1 MTAHFRNGRSM
12 VSESPSDDA
21 ALSRM
26 ASMAGV
32 TESAIDKKID
42 ETCRYAIS
50 ALVDGVVDPIIDAMV
65 ANGRDSR
72 SEKLIVRKAICLRFA
87 KRIGK
92 ILTEEVM

>member
-1 MTAHFRNGRSM
+1 MKEASYWPSRS
-12 VSESPSDDA
+12 SS
-21 ALSRM
+21 SRM

-72 SEKLIVRKAICLRFA
+72 SEKLIVRKYICLRFA